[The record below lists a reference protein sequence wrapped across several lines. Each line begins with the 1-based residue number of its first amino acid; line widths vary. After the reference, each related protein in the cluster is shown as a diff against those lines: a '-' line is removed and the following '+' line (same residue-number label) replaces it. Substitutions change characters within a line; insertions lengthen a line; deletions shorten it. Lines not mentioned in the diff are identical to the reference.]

1 VASPAYWAG
10 WKTAATSLSAIVA
23 GWLRSSSRYTWQYSW
38 QYFRRYSWTAAKYL
52 RQSTAYA
59 WPIAADHFRKA
70 SRHLC
75 ATAATGLRQSTE
87 YLWPVVA
94 FYLGKASGYF
104 KATVATWVHQS
115 DEYLGPTVTG
125 YLGKSSKTAAVAALA
140 IASSLV
146 GFVTTSAVLRPPAP
160 ASAPAAREA
169 RPQAKLSWVTDFE
182 LERAQKLGRKLLDI
196 SPAQLLAMYE
206 RNGSDAVETYRD
218 GWVKID
224 YPIVSFDR
232 QTFDKTTYDVVEAAA
247 HFQSVFPGKIIAI
260 FNAQKWGAQLHMHR
274 AGDQIVAFCK
284 FREIER
290 EEVLTNIHRLWFYGT
305 GCDLPQLLEST
316 NAMNIR

>member
-10 WKTAATSLSAIVA
+10 WKTAATSPRAIVA
-23 GWLRSSSRYTWQYSW
+23 GWGRNLSRYSW
-38 QYFRRYSWTAAKYL
+38 QHSWTAAKYL

-59 WPIAADHFRKA
+59 WPIVADFCRKA
-70 SRHLC
+70 SRYLC
-75 ATAATGLRQSTE
+75 AAAATGLRQSTE
-87 YLWPVVA
+87 YLRPTVA
-94 FYLGKASGYF
+94 FYLGKASRYLH
-104 KATVATWVHQS
+104 ATAATCVRQS
-115 DEYLGPTVTG
+115 AEYLGPTVTD
-125 YLGKSSKTAAVAALA
+125 YLGKSSKIRIAAVAALA
-140 IASSLV
+140 IASGLV

-160 ASAPAAREA
+160 PPASAPAAREA
-169 RPQAKLSWVTDFE
+169 RLQSKLSWVTDFE
-182 LERAQKLGRKLLDI
+182 LERAQKLGRQLLDI
-196 SPAQLLAMYE
+196 SPAALLAMYE

-305 GCDLPQLLEST
+305 GCDLPALLEPK
-316 NAMNIR
+316 NAMIDR

>member
-10 WKTAATSLSAIVA
+10 WKTAATSLSAIA
-23 GWLRSSSRYTWQYSW
+23 GWPRNSSQYSW
-38 QYFRRYSWTAAKYL
+38 RYSWTAAKYL

-59 WPIAADHFRKA
+59 WPIVADYFRKA
-70 SRHLC
+70 SRYLY
-75 ATAATGLRQSTE
+75 ATAATGLRQSAE
-87 YLWPVVA
+87 YPWPTVA
-94 FYLGKASGYF
+94 PYVGKASRYLY
-104 KATVATWVHQS
+104 ATAATCVRQS
-115 DEYLGPTVTG
+115 TEYLGPTVTG

-140 IASSLV
+140 IASGLV

-160 ASAPAAREA
+160 APAPTAAAREA
-169 RPQAKLSWVTDFE
+169 RLQAKLSWVTDFE
-182 LERAQKLGRKLLDI
+182 LERAQKLGRQLLDI
-196 SPAQLLAMYE
+196 SPAALLSMYE

-218 GWVKID
+218 AWVKID

-232 QTFDKTTYDVVEAAA
+232 QTFGKTTYDVVEAAA

-260 FNAQKWGAQLHMHR
+260 FNAQQWGAQLHMHR
-274 AGDQIVAFCK
+274 IGDQIVAFCK